1 MLLAHGSLADAAA
14 EAERACEHLADP
26 AHPALGLAHYQRGE
40 VHRVR
45 GELDAASEAYR
56 AASRLGHDPVPGLAL
71 LRLAQGDTA
80 GAART
85 ARRMLDEPVSG
96 PARSRL
102 LAAAVEVLLAAGDTA
117 TAGRLADELS
127 SVAAATGVEMVAAS
141 ASYARG
147 IVLVA
152 SGDAAAGIAA
162 LRAACTAWRDL
173 QMPYEGGRTR
183 AALAAAYRATGDDDA
198 ADLELDG
205 ARATFESLGASAGR
219 ALLEPGSPAE
229 KGVLTARETEVL
241 RLVAAGKTNREIAAA
256 LVISEHTVSRHLQ
269 NMFLK
274 LGVASRAAATAYA
287 YEHHVV

>member
-1 MLLAHGSLADAAA
+1 
-14 EAERACEHLADP
+14 
-26 AHPALGLAHYQRGE
+26 
-40 VHRVR
+40 
-45 GELDAASEAYR
+45 
-56 AASRLGHDPVPGLAL
+56 
-71 LRLAQGDTA
+71 
-80 GAART
+80 
-85 ARRMLDEPVSG
+85 
-96 PARSRL
+96 
-102 LAAAVEVLLAAGDTA
+102 
-117 TAGRLADELS
+117 
-127 SVAAATGVEMVAAS
+127 MVAAS

-152 SGDAAAGIAA
+152 CGDAAAGIAA
-162 LRAACTAWRDL
+162 LRAACKAWRDL
-173 QMPYEGGRTR
+173 QMPYEVGRTR

-198 ADLELDG
+198 AELELDG